1 MLLLPYALIDT
12 MLLIAYSF
20 QNLKL
25 EFDNYTSREFDNFM
39 KIQVYE
45 WQPFYDPIFFHPVQ
59 ATSWMLPSGITVIL
73 SSTGYRCR
81 PG

>member
-1 MLLLPYALIDT
+1 MLLLTYALLDT

-25 EFDNYTSREFDNFM
+25 EFDNYTSRKFDNFM

-45 WQPFYDPIFFHPVQ
+45 WQPFYAIRMEEWNIGSKGENKPF
-59 ATSWMLPSGITVIL
+59 
-73 SSTGYRCR
+73 
-81 PG
+81 

>member
-1 MLLLPYALIDT
+1 

-25 EFDNYTSREFDNFM
+25 EFDNYTSRKFDIFM

-45 WQPFYDPIFFHPVQ
+45 WQPFYAIIPIVTCPLV
-59 ATSWMLPSGITVIL
+59 PCSGRRGEANELVYNI
-73 SSTGYRCR
+73 SNE
-81 PG
+81 